1 MKSAN
6 TRKTAKQ
13 LSLGSALRVHVL
25 LHRAIGLLLGSVP
38 GVAGVI
44 ANTFLVAPPL
54 IARPDR
60 EISSLLADLVIA
72 AGPNATRSLVLDPL
86 KAIFDCKSL
95 KNSID
100 RFAFDYNTKL
110 PTFNSRFLQL
120 GTEAVDAFTQ
130 DW

>member
-1 MKSAN
+1 MKSAY

-44 ANTFLVAPPL
+44 ANTFLIAPPL

-86 KAIFDCKSL
+86 KAIL
-95 KNSID
+95 IVNH
-100 RFAFDYNTKL
+100 
-110 PTFNSRFLQL
+110 
-120 GTEAVDAFTQ
+120 
-130 DW
+130 